1 VSFVRFKLLTKCKLV
16 VKSGDFLL
24 ILPIISVMAGL
35 VGEYEVKLDNKGRFL
50 FPSGLR
56 KQLSPAAQENFMLNK
71 GFEDCLTLYPMNEWE
86 KLSEKLSKMNL
97 FKPKNRMFYRLF
109 HQGAKAMSLDGVGR
123 MLIPVAHME
132 RVGLEKDVMLIA
144 YNDRIEI
151 WDKTKYFELIE
162 GNITDFADLADE
174 VMGDLGNDDE

>member
-1 VSFVRFKLLTKCKLV
+1 M
-16 VKSGDFLL
+16 
-24 ILPIISVMAGL
+24 IGL
-35 VGEYEVKLDNKGRFL
+35 VGEFEVKLDAKGRFL

-86 KLSEKLSKMNL
+86 KISEKLSKMNL

-109 HQGAKAMSLDGVGR
+109 HQGAKQMALDNVGR
-123 MLIPVAHME
+123 VLIPTTHME
-132 RVGLEKDVMLIA
+132 RVGLKKDVMLIA

-151 WDKTKYFELIE
+151 WDKSKYFEMIE
-162 GNITDFADLADE
+162 GSMADFADLADE
-174 VMGDLGNDDE
+174 VMGDLDDNDE